1 MELKDAVIGCLKES
15 NKTLSHI
22 DIFYALII
30 KDHISKKDR
39 TISKIKEIKEICE
52 SLANEGV
59 FIEKAGKFAYNNEC
73 NTEPYTEKKTE
84 LKDAIIQYTKGYNKT
99 ISLVELFNIL
109 LIKNLVSDKDKA
121 YLKLSNIKEICENL
135 VKEGVLIEKGKGKF
149 AYNQDQNV
157 KTTKVI
163 KKPVINSESSAP
175 KQTNALEMMW
185 DFAEHKT
192 NKKLIADDVFNFY
205 AEEKKRG
212 ELLKTINDFIDYYKI
227 EKNSEN
233 LAHLFL
239 PILPEFRFI

>member
-1 MELKDAVIGCLKES
+1 MELKDAVIECLKES

-30 KDHISKKDR
+30 KNHIPKKDKN
-39 TISKIKEIKEICE
+39 ISKINEIKIICQ
-52 SLANEGV
+52 S
-59 FIEKAGKFAYNNEC
+59 
-73 NTEPYTEKKTE
+73 
-84 LKDAIIQYTKGYNKT
+84 
-99 ISLVELFNIL
+99 
-109 LIKNLVSDKDKA
+109 
-121 YLKLSNIKEICENL
+121 L
-135 VKEGVLIEKGKGKF
+135 VKEGVLIEKGMGKF
-149 AYNQDQNV
+149 VFNLGPNV
-157 KTTKVI
+157 KTIDVI

-227 EKNSEN
+227 EKNTEN
-233 LAHLFL
+233 LAKWEKNFSNAL
-239 PILPEFRFI
+239 IIQGISEKWETD

>member
-39 TISKIKEIKEICE
+39 TISKIKEIKIICE
-52 SLANEGV
+52 S
-59 FIEKAGKFAYNNEC
+59 
-73 NTEPYTEKKTE
+73 
-84 LKDAIIQYTKGYNKT
+84 
-99 ISLVELFNIL
+99 
-109 LIKNLVSDKDKA
+109 
-121 YLKLSNIKEICENL
+121 L

-149 AYNQDQNV
+149 VYNQDQKV
-157 KTTKVI
+157 KT
-163 KKPVINSESSAP
+163 
-175 KQTNALEMMW
+175 KQTNALEMLW

-227 EKNSEN
+227 EKNTEN
-233 LAHLFL
+233 LAKWEKNFSNAL
-239 PILPEFRFI
+239 IIQGISQKWDTY

>member
-15 NKTLSHI
+15 NNTLSHI

-52 SLANEGV
+52 SL
-59 FIEKAGKFAYNNEC
+59 
-73 NTEPYTEKKTE
+73 
-84 LKDAIIQYTKGYNKT
+84 
-99 ISLVELFNIL
+99 
-109 LIKNLVSDKDKA
+109 
-121 YLKLSNIKEICENL
+121 

-149 AYNQDQNV
+149 AYNLDRNV
-157 KTTKVI
+157 KT
-163 KKPVINSESSAP
+163 
-175 KQTNALEMMW
+175 KQTNALEMLW
-185 DFAEHKT
+185 DFAEYKT

-233 LAHLFL
+233 LAKWEKNFSNAL
-239 PILPEFRFI
+239 IIQGISQKWDTD